1 MRDRRGSPLQHPG
14 SLSDLDRQA
23 YRNDPDRLF
32 DGLAEIDGPSPSL
45 RLRVR
50 AKRRRLD
57 AQLAEG
63 ANPLRDAALALRA
76 RQLVSRSTRER
87 FATGLEGLLSHAER
101 PPLPRAVAVSLP
113 RRQIREAR
121 TGLLALAA
129 CLRAERPLY
138 ARGMALLAE
147 LLTDGSGPL
156 YGARPDRSLADALR
170 AVAEALDGVSPD
182 EQSV

>member
-1 MRDRRGSPLQHPG
+1 MRERRGNPLEHPG
-14 SLSDLDRQA
+14 SLSDLDLLA
-23 YRNDPDRLF
+23 YRDDPDRLF
-32 DGLAEIDGPSPSL
+32 DALAEVDRPSVWL

-50 AKRRRLD
+50 AKGRRLD

-87 FATGLEGLLSHAER
+87 FATGLEGLVSLAER
-101 PPLPRAVAVSLP
+101 PPLPRAVAVPLP
-113 RRQIREAR
+113 RRQVLEAR

-156 YGARPDRSLADALR
+156 YGARPDGSLPDALR
-170 AVAEALDGVSPD
+170 AVAEALDGVSSD
-182 EQSV
+182 EHSV